1 MAEGNVADSSI
12 QKLDTCQEIIENFSD
27 EIQSLQGEFWFLR
40 LIFHPSFQV
49 LAAFTLKCKSTK
61 MYL

>member
-27 EIQSLQGEFWFLR
+27 EIQSLQGEF
-40 LIFHPSFQV
+40 
-49 LAAFTLKCKSTK
+49 
-61 MYL
+61 